1 MSLSCAP
8 SWIVKQGG
16 RIHGAYHR
24 ALRWPWSTDVYTTT
38 PSIRMD
44 DAMTT
49 ARAQRAGFAPTNR
62 ELAEVLCPVYGRS
75 LDALHSSELAIAR
88 IVFAQAALM
97 AGAALAADSA
107 TFSAAAQLWR
117 EMQDKIGVQERAL
130 ARRLL
135 QLLSRDEYYSE
146 SERRLISSLA
156 YSLSERDERRV
167 VLREPTLQP
176 PFARS
181 PIQLCESTVAR
192 LRAQR
197 DSFAP
202 SQRELTLLFQAEFG
216 RGRSAFRAGE
226 LQAARVLFG
235 QVVLMVGAA
244 LAADAETYAGAE
256 QLWSDMQD
264 TLGARERAMARRI
277 LDLLLREADYTESER
292 KLIESLAKA
301 LSA

>member
-1 MSLSCAP
+1 
-8 SWIVKQGG
+8 
-16 RIHGAYHR
+16 
-24 ALRWPWSTDVYTTT
+24 
-38 PSIRMD
+38 
-44 DAMTT
+44 MTT

-62 ELAEVLCPVYGRS
+62 ELAQVLCPVYGRS
-75 LDALHSSELAIAR
+75 LDALHSSELAVAR

-97 AGAALAADSA
+97 AGAALAADSE

-117 EMQDKIGVQERAL
+117 DMQDKIGVQERAL

-146 SERRLISSLA
+146 SERRLIGSLA
-156 YSLSERDERRV
+156 YSLSERDARQIA
-167 VLREPTLQP
+167 LCEPARTIHPQP

-181 PIQLCESTVAR
+181 PIQLSESTVAR

-202 SQRELTLLFQAEFG
+202 SQRELRLLFQAEFG
-216 RGRSAFRAGE
+216 HRRSTFRAE
-226 LQAARVLFG
+226 DMRIARVVFG

-256 QLWSDMQD
+256 QLWSEMQD
-264 TLGARERAMARRI
+264 QASERERALARRI
-277 LDLLLREADYTESER
+277 LELLATDEDHTESER
-292 KLIESLAKA
+292 KLIKSLAEA

>member
-1 MSLSCAP
+1 
-8 SWIVKQGG
+8 
-16 RIHGAYHR
+16 
-24 ALRWPWSTDVYTTT
+24 VYTTT
-38 PSIRMD
+38 PSIRQD
-44 DAMTT
+44 EAMTT
-49 ARAQRAGFAPTNR
+49 ARAQRASFAPTNR

-75 LDALHSSELAIAR
+75 LDALHSSELALAR

-97 AGAALAADSA
+97 AGAALAADSE

-117 EMQDKIGVQERAL
+117 DMQDKIGVQERAL

-156 YSLSERDERRV
+156 YSLSERDGRRV
-167 VLREPTLQP
+167 VLREPNPTMQP

-181 PIQLCESTVAR
+181 PIQLNESTVAR

-216 RGRSAFRAGE
+216 LGRSAFRADE
-226 LQAARVLFG
+226 LQMARVLFG

-264 TLGARERAMARRI
+264 AIGVRERALARRI
-277 LDLLLREADYTESER
+277 LDLLLRDANYTESER

-301 LSA
+301 LST

>member
-1 MSLSCAP
+1 
-8 SWIVKQGG
+8 
-16 RIHGAYHR
+16 
-24 ALRWPWSTDVYTTT
+24 VYTTT
-38 PSIRMD
+38 PSVRMD

-62 ELAEVLCPVYGRS
+62 ELAAVLCPVYGRS

-97 AGAALAADSA
+97 AGAALAADSE
-107 TFSAAAQLWR
+107 TFAAAAQLWR

-135 QLLSRDEYYSE
+135 QLVSRDEYYSE
-146 SERRLISSLA
+146 SERGLVGALA
-156 YSLSERDERRV
+156 YSLSERDARQI
-167 VLREPTLQP
+167 VLREPARTIHPQP
-176 PFARS
+176 PFTRS
-181 PIQLCESTVAR
+181 PIQLSESAVAR

-216 RGRSAFRAGE
+216 HRRSAFRKEE
-226 LQAARVLFG
+226 LQTARVLFG

-264 TLGARERAMARRI
+264 RMSARERALAQRI
-277 LDLLLREADYTESER
+277 LGLLARDEDHTESER
-292 KLIESLAKA
+292 KLIESLAEA

>member
-1 MSLSCAP
+1 
-8 SWIVKQGG
+8 
-16 RIHGAYHR
+16 
-24 ALRWPWSTDVYTTT
+24 
-38 PSIRMD
+38 
-44 DAMTT
+44 MTA
-49 ARAQRAGFAPTNR
+49 ARAQRAGFAPSNY
-62 ELAEVLCPVYGRS
+62 ELAAILCPIYGRS
-75 LDALHSSELAIAR
+75 LDALHSSELAVAR

-97 AGAALAADSA
+97 AGTALAADSQ

-117 EMQDKIGVQERAL
+117 DMQDNIGVQERAL

-156 YSLSERDERRV
+156 YSLAERDARQV
-167 VLREPTLQP
+167 VLPEPTPTLRP

-181 PIQLCESTVAR
+181 PIQLSESTVAR

-216 RGRSAFRAGE
+216 RGRSKFRAEE
-226 LQAARVLFG
+226 LQVARVVFA

-264 TLGARERAMARRI
+264 AIGARERALARRI
-277 LDLLLREADYTESER
+277 LDLLLRDADYTDSER
-292 KLIESLAKA
+292 RLIESLAAA
-301 LSA
+301 LSD

>member
-1 MSLSCAP
+1 M
-8 SWIVKQGG
+8 
-16 RIHGAYHR
+16 
-24 ALRWPWSTDVYTTT
+24 YTTT
-38 PSIRMD
+38 PSI

-49 ARAQRAGFAPTNR
+49 ARAQRAGFAPSNH
-62 ELAEVLCPVYGRS
+62 ELARVLCPVYGRS

-97 AGAALAADSA
+97 AGAALTADSE

-117 EMQDKIGVQERAL
+117 DMQDKIGVQERAL

-146 SERRLISSLA
+146 SERRLIGALA
-156 YSLSERDERRV
+156 YSLSECDARQI
-167 VLREPTLQP
+167 VLREPARTTHPQP

-181 PIQLCESTVAR
+181 PIQLSASAVAR

-197 DSFAP
+197 ESFAP

-277 LDLLLREADYTESER
+277 LDLLLRDADYTESER